1 MEPSTVSRRVLEV
14 AMSQTRRLCLCTLL
28 VGAAA
33 LAAGQSGRSSDA
45 RATAENPGKDATEA
59 STSGALEPCRLLTGE
74 QVTTVL
80 PEHDDGF
87 AAKRGGSLIEGVDA
101 YQCSYSSASGDLLT
115 VILNV
120 AVDADRFEKIKP
132 SGFAM
137 GSDARELEVGDGGW
151 LRGEEDDMK
160 VTVLKGLTV
169 IDLELLAADAG
180 QKGDALVE
188 LARRVASKAP

>member
-1 MEPSTVSRRVLEV
+1 MVLEV
-14 AMSQTRRLCLCTLL
+14 AMTQVRRVSFCALL
-28 VGAAA
+28 AGVVT
-33 LAAGQSGRSSDA
+33 LAACGSGGSADA
-45 RATAENPGKDATEA
+45 RAAEEKPRADATEPGA
-59 STSGALEPCRLLTGE
+59 SGGLQPCRLLTAE
-74 QVTTVL
+74 QVAHVL

-87 AAKRGGSLIEGVDA
+87 VAKEGGSLIEGVDA
-101 YQCSYSSASGDLLT
+101 YQCSYSNPAGDLLT
-115 VILNV
+115 VVLNV

-137 GSDARELEVGDGGW
+137 GSDARELDVADGGW

-188 LARRVASKAP
+188 LARQVASKAP